1 MSRRWLVVGVC
12 VLVLLGGAQWLRVL
26 AQGPG
31 GTDSEQILAQIER
44 GKRAAEQRNA
54 GALMHLVSPDYKD
67 EMGITRPGLFLRVR
81 EQLRDAQ
88 QLEVI
93 VPANDLHIEVAPNG
107 REATVTG
114 RMELRI
120 TGSQGDVQTSTLTP
134 TLYWR
139 KERVRRYLVFPAEE
153 WRVTKAV
160 GVAPS
165 E

>member
-12 VLVLLGGAQWLRVL
+12 VLVLLGGAAWLRHL

-31 GTDSEQILAQIER
+31 GTDAQQILAQIER
-44 GKRAAEQRNA
+44 GKLAAEQRNA
-54 GALMHLVSPDYKD
+54 GALMRLVSPDYKD

-88 QLEVI
+88 QFEVN
-93 VPANDLHIEVAPNG
+93 VPAHELHIAVAPNG

-114 RMELRI
+114 QMELRI

-139 KERVRRYLVFPAEE
+139 KERVRRYLVFPVEE
-153 WRVTKAV
+153 WRVVKAV
-160 GVAPS
+160 GAAP
-165 E
+165 EE